1 MEYLKRACDDVK
13 YAAETYALGGS
24 CVVTASWTVE
34 GFVEGAARGVF
45 LIAEWMRRAF
55 HSVELGD
62 GPVFLDPGDVPSS
75 TFAWSPDAA

>member
-1 MEYLKRACDDVK
+1 
-13 YAAETYALGGS
+13 
-24 CVVTASWTVE
+24 
-34 GFVEGAARGVF
+34 
-45 LIAEWMRRAF
+45 MRRAF